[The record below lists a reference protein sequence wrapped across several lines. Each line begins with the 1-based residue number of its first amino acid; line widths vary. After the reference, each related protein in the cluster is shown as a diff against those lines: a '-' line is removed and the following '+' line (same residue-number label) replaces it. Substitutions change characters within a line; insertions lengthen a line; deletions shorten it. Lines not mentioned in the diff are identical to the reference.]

1 MSLIAHSTSL
11 SLRAAALLGLVV
23 VSMSAPA
30 QAQDGRYMR
39 NFLGTLGVLPEDKDP
54 IEYRERPGLVVPKEL
69 DKLRRPE
76 DPNAKT
82 ANGQW
87 PVDPDAQERAR
98 EKARRQAPA
107 IFSLSSD
114 PNEGGRLGVNDL
126 AAGRAARGAKMGE
139 GAIPRN
145 DRDGV
150 LASVQEMTQGGGNS
164 STPSYPPGTEPP
176 RRYLTDP
183 PTGLRIPSAQ
193 APIGK
198 RTYDNPIEDTFKSDL
213 WKRKED

>member
-11 SLRAAALLGLVV
+11 SLRAAAFLGFVV

-39 NFLGTLGVLPEDKDP
+39 SMLGSLGVLPEDKDP

-87 PVDPDAQERAR
+87 PVDPDAVERAR
-98 EKARRQAPA
+98 EKARRQTPA

-126 AAGRAARGAKMGE
+126 AAGRTARGTKLGE

-145 DRDGV
+145 DKDGV
-150 LASVQEMTQGGGNS
+150 LASIQEMTEFDNKS
-164 STPSYPPGTEPP
+164 RTPSYPPGTEPP

-193 APIGK
+193 APVGK
-198 RTYDNPIEDTFKSDL
+198 RTYDNPLEDTFKSDL
-213 WKRKED
+213 WKRAE

>member
-39 NFLGTLGVLPEDKDP
+39 NFLGTLGVLPEEKDP

-76 DPNAKT
+76 DPNART

-87 PVDPDAQERAR
+87 PVDPDVQERAR

-114 PNEGGRLGVNDL
+114 PNEGGRVNMNDM
-126 AAGRAARGAKMGE
+126 AAGRTARGTKMGE

-145 DRDGV
+145 DKDGV
-150 LASVQEMTQGGGNS
+150 LASIQEMTEGGG
-164 STPSYPPGTEPP
+164 TARAPSYPPGTEPP

-183 PTGLRIPSAQ
+183 PTGLRMPSAQ
-193 APIGK
+193 APVGK
-198 RTYDNPIEDTFKSDL
+198 RSYDNPLEDTFKSDL